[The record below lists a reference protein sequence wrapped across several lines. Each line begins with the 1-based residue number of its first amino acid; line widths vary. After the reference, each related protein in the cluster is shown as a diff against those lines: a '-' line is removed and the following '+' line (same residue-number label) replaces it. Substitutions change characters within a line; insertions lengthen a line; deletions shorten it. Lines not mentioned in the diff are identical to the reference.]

1 MSDLK
6 NIIEKLPNAKKY
18 SNAIYK
24 ALMAS
29 LEYELG
35 FDYAL
40 ERLKEEG
47 GALEFSDKFPNRVK
61 ERFSEL
67 IFLESIIF
75 STGFSYFRDEIMTRH
90 LDKQFLSVKKDVK

>member
-6 NIIEKLPNAKKY
+6 KIIEKLPNAKIY

-24 ALMAS
+24 SLMSA

-47 GALEFSDKFPNRVK
+47 GSLDFSDRFPNKVK
-61 ERFSEL
+61 ERFAEL
-67 IFLESIIF
+67 IFLENLIF

-90 LDKQFLSVKKDVK
+90 LDKQFLSLVKKE